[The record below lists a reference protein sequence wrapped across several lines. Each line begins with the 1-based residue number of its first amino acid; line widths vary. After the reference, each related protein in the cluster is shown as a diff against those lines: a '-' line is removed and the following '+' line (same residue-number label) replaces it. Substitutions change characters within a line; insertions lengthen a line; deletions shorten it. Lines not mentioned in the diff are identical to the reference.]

1 VAGGGSSLGRAIGS
15 LTGAERARLA
25 GMGAVVLA
33 LNGFGWGI
41 FALAIL
47 PRHFHYQGLGIGVG
61 VAITAWTLGM
71 RHAFDADHIA
81 AIDNTTRKLMADGKR
96 PLGGGFFYALGHSSV
111 IMLAG
116 TGITIAARSV
126 FRALVAPSSAFES
139 TGGIVGTALAG
150 TFLYIIAAMNIVV
163 LLGITKVFGDM
174 RRGSYDEQQLEAQLQ
189 ARGFMWR
196 FFAPVMR
203 PIEHTWQLFFVGFV
217 FGIGF
222 DTATEVLLLA
232 GTAAAAT
239 QGLPWYAVLTLPL
252 LFAGGMTLWDSLDG
266 LFMSFAYGWAFAR
279 PVRKLYYN
287 VAITGLSIAVAFV
300 IATIEI
306 VGLLSH
312 ELHLHGWFGDY
323 MANFDINQAGFI
335 IAGLFVVVWGLA
347 LAIWRF
353 GKIEARW
360 DAATATGTAG
370 EGSAQVRGE
379 AA

>member
-1 VAGGGSSLGRAIGS
+1 VEDEQVVGGGRSLTRAFRS

-25 GMGAVVLA
+25 GMGAVVLG
-33 LNGFGWGI
+33 LNGLGWGI

-96 PLGGGFFYALGHSSV
+96 PLGSGFFFALGHSSI
-111 IMLAG
+111 IMVVG

-126 FRALVAPSSAFES
+126 FKAVVTPSSAFES
-139 TGGIVGTALAG
+139 TGGIIGTALAG
-150 TFLYIIAAMNIVV
+150 TFLYVIAAMNIVV
-163 LLGITKVFGDM
+163 LVGIARVFRGM
-174 RRGSYDEQQLEAQLQ
+174 RRGVYDEHQLEQQLQ

-196 FFAPVMR
+196 FFGRTMR
-203 PIEHTWQLFFVGFV
+203 SIEHTWQLFFVGFV

-252 LFAGGMTLWDSLDG
+252 LFAGGMTLWDTLDG
-266 LFMSFAYGWAFAR
+266 LIMNFAYGWAFAR

-287 VAITGLSIAVAFV
+287 IAITGLSIAVAFV

-306 VGLLSH
+306 VGLLST

-323 MANFDINQAGFI
+323 MASFDINQAGFV
-335 IAGLFVVVWGLA
+335 IAGLFVGVWGLA
-347 LAIWRF
+347 LAIWRL

-360 DAATATGTAG
+360 EAAAATSQA
-370 EGSAQVRGE
+370 RRE

>member
-1 VAGGGSSLGRAIGS
+1 VVGGGRSLARAVRS

-25 GMGAVVLA
+25 GMGAVVLG
-33 LNGFGWGI
+33 LNGLGWGI

-96 PLGGGFFYALGHSSV
+96 PLGSGFFFALGHSSI
-111 IMLAG
+111 IMVVG

-126 FRALVAPSSAFES
+126 FEAVVTPSSAFES

-150 TFLYIIAAMNIVV
+150 TFLYVIAAMNIVV
-163 LLGITKVFGDM
+163 LVGIAGVFRGM
-174 RRGSYDEQQLEAQLQ
+174 RRGVYDERQLEEQLQ

-196 FFAPVMR
+196 FFGRTMR
-203 PIEHTWQLFFVGFV
+203 SIEHTWQLFFVGFV

-252 LFAGGMTLWDSLDG
+252 LFAGGMTLWDTLDG
-266 LFMSFAYGWAFAR
+266 LIMNFAYGWAFAR
-279 PVRKLYYN
+279 PVRKIYYN
-287 VAITGLSIAVAFV
+287 IAITGLSIAVAFV

-306 VGLLSH
+306 VGLLST
-312 ELHLHGWFGDY
+312 ELHLHGWLGDY
-323 MANFDINQAGFI
+323 MASFDINQAGFV

-360 DAATATGTAG
+360 ETAAATSQA
-370 EGSAQVRGE
+370 RRE

>member
-1 VAGGGSSLGRAIGS
+1 MSGSGRRLGKAVGS
-15 LTGAERARLA
+15 LTGGERARLA
-25 GMGAVVLA
+25 GIGAVIFA
-33 LNGFGWGI
+33 LNGLGWGI

-47 PRHFHYQGLGIGVG
+47 PRHFHYQGLGVGVG

-81 AIDNTTRKLMADGKR
+81 AIDNTTRKLIADGKR
-96 PLGGGFFYALGHSSV
+96 PLASGFFFALGHSSI
-111 IMLAG
+111 IMVVG
-116 TGITIAARSV
+116 TAITIATRSV
-126 FRALVAPSSAFES
+126 FKAVVTPSSTFQSA
-139 TGGIVGTALAG
+139 GGIIGTALAG

-163 LLGITKVFGDM
+163 LVGITKVFRDM
-174 RRGSYDEQQLEAQLQ
+174 RRGVYDEQQLETQLQ

-196 FFAPVMR
+196 FFGRLMR
-203 PIEHTWQLFFVGFV
+203 SIEHTWQMFFVGLV

-266 LFMSFAYGWAFAR
+266 LFMNFAYGWAFAR
-279 PVRKLYYN
+279 PVRKIYYN
-287 VAITGLSIAVAFV
+287 IAITGLSIAVAFV

-306 VGLLSH
+306 MGLLSS
-312 ELHLHGWFGDY
+312 ELHLHGWLGDY
-323 MANFDINQAGFI
+323 MANFDVNQAGLI
-335 IAGLFVVVWGLA
+335 IAGLFVMVWSLA

-353 GKIEARW
+353 GRIEARW
-360 DAATATGTAG
+360 EAATPHKAG
-370 EGSAQVRGE
+370 RDI
-379 AA
+379 